1 MSNLW
6 NPFSAPYEL
15 NPYSILDR
23 IREEG
28 PAYRSQTGDIIVT
41 GYEEV
46 KTILLNPSIFRV
58 GNRFEWIERQVRYL
72 ENKNEDLTAI
82 LEAMNTFLVQLNAP
96 EHTVV
101 RSLVMEA
108 WDDREVSEIIT
119 KNAEDLLSQVGSHF
133 DLIKM
138 YAIPLPALTMAH
150 ILGIAT
156 PDYRKLK
163 DYASDLVL
171 SLDMYTSFKT
181 LVQINNASKAM
192 ISYFNQFIDSKIKR
206 PGNDLTSKIILKAKN
221 KNITLSKQQLT
232 SICIFL
238 FMAGEET
245 TVNLIGTGALN
256 LITNPIELN
265 KIKNNKEYWEKA
277 LDESLRIESPVH
289 LVGRIANSKFDLH
302 GFPIQKDDTVTLCL
316 GAANRDPKIF
326 NDPDS
331 FLTERKFRHHLA
343 FGAGI
348 HFCLGS
354 WLAKVQWKIAMQT
367 LFNRFPNISLASQP
381 TWRKMLSIRGLTS
394 MPVKASNH

>member
-1 MSNLW
+1 MNNLW

-15 NPYSILDR
+15 NPYPTLER
-23 IREEG
+23 IREQG
-28 PAYRSQTGDIIVT
+28 PAYRSQSGDIIVT

-46 KTILLNPSIFRV
+46 KTILLNPGIFRV

-96 EHTVV
+96 EHTVL

-108 WDDREVSEIIT
+108 WDNHEVSEIIT
-119 KNAEDLLSQVGSHF
+119 KNSEALLNQVDSHF
-133 DLIKM
+133 DLVKE
-138 YAIPLPALTMAH
+138 YAVPLPALTMAH

-156 PDYRKLK
+156 SDYRKLK

-181 LVQINNASKAM
+181 LVQINKAAKEM
-192 ISYFNQFIDSKIKR
+192 INYFSQFIDSKIKQ
-206 PGNDLTSKIILKAKN
+206 PENDLTSKIILKARDKN
-221 KNITLSKQQLT
+221 FNLTKKQLV

-256 LITNPIELN
+256 LIKHPIELN
-265 KIKNNKEYWEKA
+265 EIKNNKEYWDKA

-289 LVGRIANSKFDLH
+289 LVGRIANGEFELQ
-302 GFPIQKDDTVTLCL
+302 GFPIKKDETLTLCL

-326 NDPDS
+326 HDPDS

-367 LFNRFPNISLASQP
+367 LFNQFPDITLAGQP
-381 TWRKMLSIRGLTS
+381 VWSKMLSIRGLTS
-394 MPVKASNH
+394 MPVKA